1 MSRLLENG
9 SLCRKLFEL
18 QRLELNEAL
27 LGIVNTAAAEGI
39 DVVFRWVPWK
49 QLVDATALSR
59 FNDRHDFNLT
69 EEAMS
74 FVRARL
80 E

>member
-1 MSRLLENG
+1 MHG

-27 LGIVNTAAAEGI
+27 LGIVNTAAAEGL
-39 DVVFRWVPWK
+39 DVVFRWAPRE

-69 EEAMS
+69 EAGLG
-74 FVRARL
+74 FWDVD
-80 E
+80 